1 MIGDTITKLRKQ
13 RKLTQA
19 KFAEAIHVT
28 QAAVSQWETGKT
40 NPDFQQMFILADFFG
55 VSIEE
60 LSSGNLS
67 ASKAGKSVTR
77 EGPIEI
83 VRFTD
88 TKTEDREEK
97 LAALYKALQK
107 MTDEKLD
114 KVRSIIELVE

>member
-1 MIGDTITKLRKQ
+1 MNKVKELCIRKGIVQ
-13 RKLTQA
+13 KELA
-19 KFAEAIHVT
+19 SMVG
-28 QAAVSQWETGKT
+28 VSQPTVSDWFNNKKD
-40 NPDFQQMFILADFFG
+40 PSG
-55 VSIEE
+55 VRLEK
-60 LSSGNLS
+60 LS
-67 ASKAGKSVTR
+67 AILGVGRAVILGLDEVPVNVTR

-88 TKTEDREEK
+88 TKTEGREEK